1 MRKILFILFVT
12 AVFSAPAAAT
22 ETGFYIGG
30 GLGISS
36 LDVRDFEPDYADLRF
51 EDDEFGAKLFAGYR
65 LFKYFA
71 VEAGYTDF
79 GNVKVWEGGNI
90 QFYEEADIHVTMW
103 SGYAVGLIP
112 LSAKTDLFGKL
123 GYASWDVKNRV
134 TSGGETEDR
143 SSSGSDLAFGAGM
156 NFRFKKLGAR
166 FEGDWLEIP
175 DTNGVFLFSV
185 SLTYIF

>member
-1 MRKILFILFVT
+1 MRKIVFILFVT
-12 AVFSAPAAAT
+12 AVFAAPAAAT

-36 LDVRDFEPDYADLRF
+36 LDARDFDPDYAHLRF
-51 EDDEFGAKLFAGYR
+51 EDEDFGAKIFAGYR
-65 LFKYFA
+65 PFKYFA

-79 GNVKVWEGGNI
+79 GNDKVWEGGNA

-112 LSAKTDLFGKL
+112 LSGKVDLFGKL
-123 GYASWDVKNRV
+123 GYASWDVDNRV
-134 TSGGETEDR
+134 NSRGETEDR
-143 SSSGSDLAFGAGM
+143 STSGSDLAFGAGV
-156 NFRFKKLGAR
+156 NFRFNKLGAR

-175 DTNGVFLFSV
+175 DTSGVFLFSI